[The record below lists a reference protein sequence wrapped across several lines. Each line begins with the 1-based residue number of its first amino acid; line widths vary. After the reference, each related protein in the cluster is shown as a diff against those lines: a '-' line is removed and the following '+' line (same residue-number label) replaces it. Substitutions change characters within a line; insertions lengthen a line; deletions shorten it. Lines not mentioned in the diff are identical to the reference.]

1 MAEKKTSVNE
11 NRLAPMKK
19 SAPRG
24 KALLISLIL
33 AVIGLFILAS
43 PAGATGSAE
52 KGRAIAEKHCSR
64 CHVVGAHNP
73 MGGIGSTASFQMIA
87 KMPDYLERFQTFYA
101 RRPHP
106 AFLRIPGVPRW
117 SNLPA
122 YAAEFSITL
131 DQVDD
136 IVAFVKTLEKMPI
149 RRKKR
154 RPQNQRR

>member
-1 MAEKKTSVNE
+1 MHHLFNGVRKIAAGEKILFHAAAGGV
-11 NRLAPMKK
+11 
-19 SAPRG
+19 G
-24 KALLISLIL
+24 LI
-33 AVIGLFILAS
+33 ACQWARHM
-43 PAGATGSAE
+43 GATLIGTAGSAE

>member
-24 KALLISLIL
+24 KALLISLIP
-33 AVIGLFILAS
+33 AVIGLFFLAS
-43 PAGATGSAE
+43 PAGAAGSAE

-64 CHVVGAHNP
+64 YHVVGAHNP

-101 RRPHP
+101 HRPHP